1 MLYLLFY
8 LQFSLIDLSLTFLFV
23 NSTYQLISGKNGYD
37 FKSVRRWTSQ
47 KKLGYGLHECD
58 KVIILKELLNFHL
71 SIIIKI
77 GFYTDL
83 LPYLFFVD
91 FCSYP

>member
-1 MLYLLFY
+1 M
-8 LQFSLIDLSLTFLFV
+8 FLFV
-23 NSTYQLISGKNGYD
+23 NSTYQLISGKGGYD

-58 KVIILKELLNFHL
+58 KVIMLKELLNVSLF
-71 SIIIKI
+71 IIIKI
-77 GFYTDL
+77 GFYAHL
-83 LPYLFFVD
+83 LPYLFFLD

>member
-1 MLYLLFY
+1 MFLSIFV
-8 LQFSLIDLSLTFLFV
+8 LQFSHIDLLLMLLIV

-58 KVIILKELLNFHL
+58 KVIMFKKL
-71 SIIIKI
+71 SILTFLITNQI
-77 GFYTDL
+77 GFYADL
-83 LPYLFFVD
+83 LHFLFPD
-91 FCSYP
+91 ICSYP